1 MLPEVSPP
9 PFHFETGK
17 GARVMLAEQSSS
29 EILTDDE
36 AVVLTAVRRS
46 QPVSRQTIALLFD
59 SEVPKSPIR
68 DAKLAKPLI
77 DLLCQKGMID
87 TSRTRVGLLETEHL
101 SCNGQG
107 VEALR
112 QWVRRIEPS
121 DLLPQDSIR
130 TKIRAFD
137 LLSFEERISWIQCL
151 ESKLNAMLFKQ
162 QNGVQRNHSATE
174 AYANDDALSAL
185 RARLDWLSRVM
196 FDVVKQQQLR

>member
-1 MLPEVSPP
+1 MV
-9 PFHFETGK
+9 
-17 GARVMLAEQSSS
+17 EQFSS

-59 SEVPKSPIR
+59 SEVPKSPVR
-68 DAKLAKPLI
+68 DAHLVRPLI
-77 DLLCQKGMID
+77 DRLCQKRLID

-112 QWVRRIEPS
+112 QWVRSIEPS

-151 ESKLNAMLFKQ
+151 ESKLNAELSKR
-162 QNGVQRNHSATE
+162 QNGALRNYSATE
-174 AYANDDALSAL
+174 SYANDDASSAL
-185 RARLDWLSRVM
+185 RARLDWLNRVM
-196 FDVVKQQQLR
+196 FDVVKEQELRQG